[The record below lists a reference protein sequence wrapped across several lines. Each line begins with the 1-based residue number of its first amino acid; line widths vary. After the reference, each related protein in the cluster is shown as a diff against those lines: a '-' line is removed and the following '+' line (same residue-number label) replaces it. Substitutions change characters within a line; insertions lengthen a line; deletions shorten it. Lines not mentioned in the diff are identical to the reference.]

1 MEKAWFHE
9 KAWSF
14 EVLEDNGKQNPS
26 ESYTNKYEKHV
37 TCSYGYKLV
46 CI

>member
-1 MEKAWFHE
+1 MEKAWFYE
-9 KAWSF
+9 RLSF
-14 EVLEDNGKQNPS
+14 EVLEDNEKQNPS
-26 ESYTNKYEKHV
+26 ESYTKKYEKHV